1 MAKIYTRTGDR
12 GTTGIHGGDRVAK
25 DHPRIEANGT
35 LDELNCQLGVVRS
48 LLPAGD
54 ERHEGLHRLQRE
66 LMAVMSLV
74 ATPSAI
80 RANNPNRLDPESTE
94 LCEQWIDRLLGEC
107 TQKEYF
113 ILPGG
118 TPVAA
123 QLQLARAVA
132 RRAERRLWT
141 LHSLD
146 PLPEELL
153 RFINRLSDLLFVMAR
168 HEMQSQNLPEEIW
181 QSYAYK
187 RRKKDDNT
195 K

>member
-12 GTTGIHGGDRVAK
+12 GTTGIHGGGRVAK

-48 LLPAGD
+48 LLPTDD
-54 ERHEGLHRLQRE
+54 ERQEGLYRLQRE
-66 LMAVMSLV
+66 LMTVMSLV
-74 ATPSAI
+74 ATPSA
-80 RANNPNRLDPESTE
+80 RRSENPNRPDSGITE
-94 LCEQWIDRLLGEC
+94 RCEQWMDRMLAEC
-107 TQKEYF
+107 TERECF
-113 ILPGG
+113 VLPGG

-141 LHSLD
+141 LHRED

-153 RFINRLSDLLFVMAR
+153 RFINRLSDLLFVLAR
-168 HEMQSQNLPEEIW
+168 HEMQSRNLSEEIW

-187 RRKKDDNT
+187 RRKKDEGS